1 MSSSNVIP
9 VILSGGSGT
18 RLWPAS
24 RKHYPKQLLR
34 VAGSRSM
41 LQHTAARV
49 AYLGAPLIVCNED
62 QRFMVAEQL
71 ASMEPPPLAIMLEP
85 VARNTAPA
93 IALAALQALESDDDP
108 ILVVLPADHL
118 IQDEDSFRQALT
130 LAIAQAQQD
139 RLVIFGVKPVKA
151 ETGYGYIRV
160 DGRSESGD
168 RVKEFVEKPDAETA
182 AHYVASGDYFWN
194 SGMFVFRARMY
205 LDELAEHEPA
215 IVEACREAFA
225 EASVDLDFIR
235 LPRQAM
241 VQCPSLSIDYAVME
255 RTSQSWM
262 IPLALSW
269 SDLGSWSSIWE
280 VMDKD
285 DDANVKMGDVVTE
298 DCHRSLFV
306 TEGRLVAAIGL
317 DDLVVVDTRDALL
330 LAPRDRVQ
338 DVKKLVQLLESDG
351 REEHLVHREVF
362 RPWGSYDSVDGG
374 ERYQVKRI
382 RVKPGESLSL
392 QMHYHRSEHWV
403 VVQGTAEVLLGEETH
418 LLSEN
423 QSIYIPLGQKH
434 RLGNPGKVPLYLI
447 EVQSGSYLGE
457 DDIVRFEDIY
467 GRS

>member
-130 LAIAQAQQD
+130 LAVAQAQQD

-262 IPLALSW
+262 IPLSLSW

-392 QMHYHRSEHWV
+392 QMHHHRSEHWV

>member
-182 AHYVASGDYFWN
+182 AHYVGSGDYFWN

-262 IPLALSW
+262 IPLSLSW

-392 QMHYHRSEHWV
+392 QMHHHRSEHWV

>member
-392 QMHYHRSEHWV
+392 QMHHHRSEHWV